1 MSRINRRPVIIK
13 ASFSND
19 SLIIHHDVVLF
30 VTKGLACPCI
40 DSHERI
46 PPMIGKQIQFIKTD
60 IWSIRSRELP
70 KSKLLWVKL
79 LRIIILAVRR
89 FGENDCLF
97 RASALTFYSLL
108 SIVPVFAMAFGIAKG
123 FGFQN
128 ALEKQLLARFQGQE
142 EVIVQITNFAR
153 SLLENTKGG
162 VIAGIGI
169 MFLFW
174 TVIRLLG
181 NIENSFNHIWEV
193 KESRN
198 LTRKIS
204 DYLSAIFV
212 CPLLLL
218 LSGAVTVVIMSR
230 VKLIVGKIAFLGAIS
245 SGIFFIF
252 QFLPYVV
259 IWILFTFIYMF
270 MPNKKIHFTSGIFAG
285 IVGGTLYQFFQWIYF
300 SFQIGVAKYNAIYG
314 SFAALP
320 LFLVWLQ
327 LSWMIVLFGAE
338 ISFAHQNE
346 ETFEFEPDYSAIS
359 YRTRKLLVLQVVH
372 LLVKDF
378 SQGKKPLSAME
389 ISNSL
394 EIPVRLIRDLLK
406 NLVDS
411 KIISVIMDNH
421 KKRPAYQPA
430 QDIDLFTIKYVIDSL
445 ELNGNNIIPAKKSTE
460 FDNLARHLKAFE
472 DVIEKSP
479 ANMRLKEI

>member
-1 MSRINRRPVIIK
+1 
-13 ASFSND
+13 
-19 SLIIHHDVVLF
+19 
-30 VTKGLACPCI
+30 
-40 DSHERI
+40 
-46 PPMIGKQIQFIKTD
+46 MIGKQIQFIKTD
-60 IWSIRSRELP
+60 IWRIRSRELP
-70 KSKLLWVKL
+70 QTKLLWVKL

-89 FGENDCLF
+89 FDDNDCLF

-128 ALEKQLLARFQGQE
+128 ALEKQLIARFQGQE
-142 EVIVQITNFAR
+142 EAIVQITDFAR

-169 MFLFW
+169 ALLFW
-174 TVIRLLG
+174 TIIRLLG
-181 NIENSFNHIWEV
+181 NIEDSFNHIWEV

-218 LSGAVTVVIMSR
+218 LSSAVTVVIMSQ
-230 VKLIVGKIAFLGAIS
+230 VKLMVGKIAFLGTIS
-245 SGIFFIF
+245 SGIFFVL
-252 QFLPYVV
+252 QFLPYFV
-259 IWILFTFIYMF
+259 IWTLFTFIYMF
-270 MPNKKIHFTSGIFAG
+270 MPNRKISLTSGIFAG

-320 LFLVWLQ
+320 LFLIWLQ

-346 ETFEFEPDYSAIS
+346 ETFEFEPDYSNIS
-359 YRTRKLLVLQVVH
+359 YKLRKLLILQVVH

-378 SQGKKPLSAME
+378 SQGKKPLSAKG
-389 ISNSL
+389 IANSL
-394 EIPVRLIRDLLK
+394 GIPGRLIRDLLK

-411 KIISVIMDNH
+411 KLISVIIDDH
-421 KKRPAYQPA
+421 EKRPTYQPA
-430 QDIDLFTIKYVIDSL
+430 QDIDLFTIKYVIDRL
-445 ELNGNNIIPAKKSTE
+445 ESNGNNNIPATRSTE
-460 FDNLARHLKAFE
+460 LENLARRLKAFE
-472 DVIEKSP
+472 DVIEESP